1 MTRRLILTVLLLA
14 CASALLSAAPVTP
27 VVVDSL
33 TGAPL
38 PKASVY
44 DRTGDF
50 IGVSSDNGRLPRASA
65 AAWPLTVRYMGY
77 RPAVALSPDTDT
89 LRMAEAGFDLP
100 EIVVESKKRDVL
112 RLRGYVREYSSMT
125 TYTDTVL
132 LFREKAV
139 DFMVPVGKERK
150 FKGWLNPRVL
160 ASRSYYHFSDC
171 QGLDSVSA
179 HFGGYFSW
187 SDWIGIRDTASL
199 PPSLSGEGAAVD
211 SVFGRH
217 GLSAAWRR
225 SGENVW
231 LSVDVLADSLN
242 RAWTPSLAGFFDNG
256 LDLRRLNMRWAF
268 TEVSGDSVYASNVAR
283 VAFDIESKG
292 RGRNLQRFFRTDGP
306 VYVDTHA
313 EIYITGREYM
323 SAAEARRCEKDP
335 LGEEAVQIV
344 APPDAPEL
352 QPAVKMIVERVES
365 IDYDA
370 LRLGERPDKRYA
382 GIRNYGKVE
391 KGGFLKYLKSV
402 FL

>member
-1 MTRRLILTVLLLA
+1 
-14 CASALLSAAPVTP
+14 
-27 VVVDSL
+27 
-33 TGAPL
+33 
-38 PKASVY
+38 
-44 DRTGDF
+44 
-50 IGVSSDNGRLPRASA
+50 
-65 AAWPLTVRYMGY
+65 
-77 RPAVALSPDTDT
+77 
-89 LRMAEAGFDLP
+89 
-100 EIVVESKKRDVL
+100 
-112 RLRGYVREYSSMT
+112 
-125 TYTDTVL
+125 
-132 LFREKAV
+132 
-139 DFMVPVGKERK
+139 
-150 FKGWLNPRVL
+150 
-160 ASRSYYHFSDC
+160 
-171 QGLDSVSA
+171 
-179 HFGGYFSW
+179 
-187 SDWIGIRDTASL
+187 
-199 PPSLSGEGAAVD
+199 
-211 SVFGRH
+211 
-217 GLSAAWRR
+217 
-225 SGENVW
+225 
-231 LSVDVLADSLN
+231 
-242 RAWTPSLAGFFDNG
+242 
-256 LDLRRLNMRWAF
+256 MRWAF

-344 APPDAPEL
+344 VPPDAPEL